1 MLEFR
6 PAPARFVERKLRAS
20 APRAGQS
27 GGRRRGA
34 DPGADRPGAD
44 RHEPDRPSADQPRAN
59 RPSADRSRANRTGAD
74 RAGANHQGADQSADS
89 LAGKRVLLTDACSE
103 VGRATAA
110 LLADRG
116 AQLLLVARR
125 GDQLIT
131 TCEQITSAGGRAHWF
146 RCDISA
152 LGDVDQLVTWVLA
165 EFGSVDVLVNNAG
178 RPLHRPV
185 AESLD
190 RFRDY
195 QRMMAVNYFGP
206 LRLTLGLL
214 PAMLNSGSGHVV
226 NVGPAHHNAAAAASF
241 ASYASSQAAW
251 TTFAEC
257 AEAELGSRGIQVTA
271 IDYPAVHADPAA
283 AGTEQAFA
291 DEYDRDPAEVAR
303 AVEAAITARDE
314 EHSRLARTLRGL
326 VGVAPR
332 STTRLRHAFGL

>member
-20 APRAGQS
+20 ASRAEQS
-27 GGRRRGA
+27 GSRRS
-34 DPGADRPGAD
+34 GADRPGRD
-44 RHEPDRPSADQPRAN
+44 RLGTNRPDTDQPSTDRPAGKH
-59 RPSADRSRANRTGAD
+59 TGAD
-74 RAGANHQGADQSADS
+74 QS
-89 LAGKRVLLTDACSE
+89 LAGKRVLVTDACSE
-103 VGRATAA
+103 VGRATAT

-131 TCEQITSAGGRAHWF
+131 TCAEITSAGGRAHWF

-152 LGDVDQLVTWVLA
+152 LGDVDQLVTWVLT

-178 RPLHRPV
+178 RPQHRPV
-185 AESLD
+185 VQSLD

-226 NVGPAHHNAAAAASF
+226 NVGPAHHNATAAASF

-257 AEAELGSRGIQVTA
+257 AEAELGSHGIQVTA
-271 IDYPAVHADPAA
+271 IDYPAVHSDPAA
-283 AGTEQAFA
+283 AGTEVAFA
-291 DEYDRDPAEVAR
+291 DQYDRDPAEVAR
-303 AVEAAITARDE
+303 AVETAITARDE
-314 EHSRLARTLRGL
+314 EHPRLARTLRGL
-326 VGVAPR
+326 AGVAPR

>member
-6 PAPARFVERKLRAS
+6 PAPARFVERRLRAS
-20 APRAGQS
+20 APRAERS
-27 GGRRRGA
+27 GGADEGA
-34 DPGADRPGAD
+34 
-44 RHEPDRPSADQPRAN
+44 
-59 RPSADRSRANRTGAD
+59 TG
-74 RAGANHQGADQSADS
+74 S
-89 LAGKRVLLTDACSE
+89 LAGKRVLVTDACSE

-131 TCEQITSAGGRAHWF
+131 ACEEIIRSGGQAHWF

-185 AESLD
+185 AQSLD

-226 NVGPAHHNAAAAASF
+226 NVGPAHHNAAAAANF

-257 AEAELGSRGIQVTA
+257 AEAELGPRGIHVTA
-271 IDYPAVHADPAA
+271 IDYPAVHTDPAS
-283 AGTEQAFA
+283 AGTELEFA
-291 DEYDRDPAEVAR
+291 DEYDRGPAEVAR
-303 AVEAAITARDE
+303 AVETAITDHDE
-314 EHSRLARTLRGL
+314 HPRRARGL
-326 VGVAPR
+326 RALANVAPR
-332 STTRLRHAFGL
+332 STTRLRHAFGI

>member
-1 MLEFR
+1 M
-6 PAPARFVERKLRAS
+6 
-20 APRAGQS
+20 
-27 GGRRRGA
+27 
-34 DPGADRPGAD
+34 
-44 RHEPDRPSADQPRAN
+44 
-59 RPSADRSRANRTGAD
+59 
-74 RAGANHQGADQSADS
+74 
-89 LAGKRVLLTDACSE
+89 LTDACSE

-131 TCEQITSAGGRAHWF
+131 TCEEITSAGGRAHWF

-283 AGTEQAFA
+283 AGTEAAFA
-291 DEYDRDPAEVAR
+291 DEYDRGPAEVAR
-303 AVEAAITARDE
+303 AVEAAITARDA